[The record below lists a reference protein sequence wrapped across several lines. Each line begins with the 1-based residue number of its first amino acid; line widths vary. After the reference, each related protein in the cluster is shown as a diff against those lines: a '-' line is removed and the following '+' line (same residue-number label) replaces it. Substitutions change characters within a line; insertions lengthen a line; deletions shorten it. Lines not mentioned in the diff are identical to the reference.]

1 MKQEIL
7 EALNGERQAIRPRY
21 RAVMMF
27 LGTFLFLIA
36 LEILHATLLNKHPQ
50 GKLILNHHLAFMV
63 LASILIYIIVTL
75 GLLLFRAAVVSK
87 SLMTRRSTPGR

>member
-7 EALNGERQAIRPRY
+7 QALGGERQAIKPRY
-21 RAVMMF
+21 RAVMML
-27 LGTFLFLIA
+27 LGAFLFLIA

-50 GKLILNHHLAFMV
+50 GKLIVNHHLAFMV
-63 LASILIYIIVTL
+63 LASILIYIVATL

-87 SLMTRRSTPGR
+87 SLISRRSKASH